1 MIRGLR
7 VAVAL
12 ALALAGCKSDE
23 VKSAAHQLSWKPP
36 RGVSL
41 SAEHPGGLSFTGGVE
56 LYSIA
61 GAPVPLG
68 EEGQL
73 DTLLLTALGGA
84 KVEPL
89 PKRISGRLGD
99 IPAGKV
105 ARWVLA
111 GNGQRALHYYLPLK
125 DRYLLISMTTGEAA
139 FGAKESQLD
148 LSLSSL
154 KIE

>member
-1 MIRGLR
+1 MRAWI
-7 VAVAL
+7 AVMAAL
-12 ALALAGCKSDE
+12 VLAGCKSDE
-23 VKSAAHQLSWKPP
+23 VKSEAHKLSWKPP
-36 RGVSL
+36 RGVTL
-41 SAEHPGGLSFTGGVE
+41 NTDTPERLSFTGGVE
-56 LYSIA
+56 IYDLIGTPA
-61 GAPVPLG
+61 PLG

-73 DTLLLTALGGA
+73 DALLLTALAAA

-89 PKRISGRLGD
+89 QTRISGRLGD

-105 ARWVLA
+105 ARWVMS
-111 GNGQRALHYYLPLK
+111 GGGTRALHYYLPLK
-125 DRYLLISMTTGEAA
+125 GRALLISMTAGEAA